1 MLTLWALLNVEDG
14 MTWVDSIA
22 VSIGYCWDRL
32 SGLVVLQ
39 SLSEIV
45 TLCRFHSTSIS
56 LCKFSS
62 FVVLLLLLLLGR
74 P

>member
-39 SLSEIV
+39 LLSEIV
-45 TLCRFHSTSIS
+45 SSCRFHSTSTS

-62 FVVLLLLLLLGR
+62 FVGLWELVLLV
-74 P
+74 